1 MKKYKRIVLHI
12 PHSSDRLPKDCVWS
26 GDVRKVL
33 DRWTDWHTDTLFSSS
48 REDVESF
55 IYSWSRLYCD
65 IERLIDDPMENIGQ
79 GIAYRL
85 IDGCIRELN
94 EDELHGIY
102 QSYNQARQTFYDMA
116 KTPETLIIDC
126 HSFPSYLAPEI
137 DICIGFNEDD
147 TKPSQE
153 TIDLIVNHFRMAGY
167 SVSVNYP
174 YSNSVCASMD
184 PEKIRV
190 KTIMIEVNKSV
201 YLQSDEI
208 TPGKGFDKVNALISY
223 LYDKLLCQ

>member
-85 IDGCIRELN
+85 IDGCIRELS
-94 EDELHGIY
+94 EDELTRHI
-102 QSYNQARQTFYDMA
+102 
-116 KTPETLIIDC
+116 P
-126 HSFPSYLAPEI
+126 
-137 DICIGFNEDD
+137 
-147 TKPSQE
+147 
-153 TIDLIVNHFRMAGY
+153 V
-167 SVSVNYP
+167 
-174 YSNSVCASMD
+174 
-184 PEKIRV
+184 
-190 KTIMIEVNKSV
+190 
-201 YLQSDEI
+201 LQSSKTDFLRYGE
-208 TPGKGFDKVNALISY
+208 NARDAHYRLSLISVVFGT
-223 LYDKLLCQ
+223 

>member
-1 MKKYKRIVLHI
+1 M
-12 PHSSDRLPKDCVWS
+12 
-26 GDVRKVL
+26 
-33 DRWTDWHTDTLFSSS
+33 
-48 REDVESF
+48 
-55 IYSWSRLYCD
+55 
-65 IERLIDDPMENIGQ
+65 
-79 GIAYRL
+79 
-85 IDGCIRELN
+85 
-94 EDELHGIY
+94 
-102 QSYNQARQTFYDMA
+102 
-116 KTPETLIIDC
+116 
-126 HSFPSYLAPEI
+126 APEI